1 MPGSVMSNTS
11 AVLTMSQAVSAP
23 WIVLA
28 ATSPGEV
35 SAAGGAAGAVCAA
48 AVSGAS
54 SAVISAQWVRRVLW
68 W

>member
-23 WIVLA
+23 EIVLA

-35 SAAGGAAGAVCAA
+35 SASGGAAGAACAA

-54 SAVISAQWVRRVLW
+54 KAVISAKWGRRFLW